1 MFIRILQI
9 RSCRPFTRGVSDV
22 NSTLLKTTGLL
33 LAVALLWNVGPARS
47 QGASFPDRPIR
58 LVVPFGAGSAVDTIA
73 RTIATQVSEQIGQGV
88 LIDNRTGANGI
99 IATEFVAK
107 SAPDGYTL
115 LMPNDGIL
123 AANPALYPKLPYDP
137 IRDFAPVTLTS
148 TVPLVLVANPA
159 FAARS
164 VMELVAMAK
173 AKPGSIDYA
182 STGAGSAQHLA
193 MEFLVETAG
202 IKMVHVPYKA
212 MGPALTDVV
221 AGTVPLMFSGMSN
234 VMPFV
239 KDGKLRVLGVSTR
252 RRAAAMPDAPT
263 VAESGLPGYHYAAWN
278 GIVAPAG
285 TPPAVIRKLHAEF
298 ARAMAEPAVRA
309 KLAGGGFELVGAG
322 PDEFAALIKADVA
335 RLGTLVRTAGIQA
348 N

>member
-22 NSTLLKTTGLL
+22 NSTHLKTTGLL

-173 AKPGSIDYA
+173 ARPGSIDYA